1 MTAYLVDEW
10 KSAWRWFSV
19 QSMALAAVLLSA
31 WQTLP
36 EELQQS
42 LPRWLPHWLAVSLL
56 LLGIAGRLVKQKGK
70 S

>member
-19 QSMALAAVLLSA
+19 QSMALAAVLLGA
-31 WQTLP
+31 WQALP
-36 EELQQS
+36 DELRAS
-42 LPRWLPHWLAVSLL
+42 LPRALPHWLAIALL
-56 LLGIAGRLVKQKGK
+56 ALGIAGRLVKQKGR